1 MLHISDFL
9 ERKPFDLQTSAIYS
23 KSIDQLERA
32 FIQTE
37 GWPLFGDSG
46 FLPAA
51 AAAAAV
57 DWELNCRSES
67 LSTPTVGIAECPVH
81 FILAHFI
88 PSVLTSPAPILL
100 ISALFLFCSFL
111 FLSYCIN

>member
-23 KSIDQLERA
+23 KSIDQLEWA

-37 GWPLFGDSG
+37 GWPLFGDLG
-46 FLPAA
+46 FLPAAA

-67 LSTPTVGIAECPVH
+67 LSTPTVGIAECSVQ
-81 FILAHFI
+81 FNLAHFD
-88 PSVLTSPAPILL
+88 SFVLTS
-100 ISALFLFCSFL
+100 SALFW
-111 FLSYCIN
+111 

>member
-37 GWPLFGDSG
+37 GWPLFEDSG
-46 FLPAA
+46 SLPAA
-51 AAAAAV
+51 AAASV
-57 DWELNCRSES
+57 DWALKCRSES
-67 LSTPTVGIAECPVH
+67 LSTPTVGIAECPIR
-81 FILAHFI
+81 FNLAHLNSSF
-88 PSVLTSPAPILL
+88 LTS
-100 ISALFLFCSFL
+100 SALFYLF
-111 FLSYCIN
+111 